1 MNSDELRKLY
11 DEGGLTPEQFFAKL
25 FESEE
30 ADRLRRSKVEN
41 VEAIKGEDLRAFTI
55 KKPNVPNI
63 IALRMSLYDTTI
75 TSELRRM
82 AKYHGAVEN
91 VKAMSEDDER
101 ILSNEVRR
109 LCDEYETLSRN
120 KRKKLLRKFYEEV
133 PSNDEIRTFAK
144 R

>member
-1 MNSDELRKLY
+1 MTSDELRKLY

-30 ADRLRRSKVEN
+30 ADRLRRSIVEN
-41 VEAIKGEDLRAFTI
+41 VEAIKGEDRRAFTI

-133 PSNDEIRTFAK
+133 PSK
-144 R
+144 

>member
-41 VEAIKGEDLRAFTI
+41 EEAIKGEDLRAFTI

-63 IALRMSLYDTTI
+63 IALIMSLYNTTI

-133 PSNDEIRTFAK
+133 PSK
-144 R
+144 